1 MKLEDCTHDKLQFG
15 SGDYYILCR
24 ACGASWMRR
33 GAMKQEHGVDAKG
46 TPIGA
51 APEESN
57 KGLGSLLSGET
68 REKMV

>member
-1 MKLEDCTHDKLQFG
+1 
-15 SGDYYILCR
+15 
-24 ACGASWMRR
+24 MRR